1 MKQVQV
7 ILCAALLAGATA
19 MAQQP
24 AQGGAPKS
32 GQQPTQQQGAQG
44 QAGAQAQTGA
54 QGQAGAQAQPGAA
67 QPQGKTPPQAKTQEE
82 FNAYQEAAGKTTS
95 EEAEA
100 AADAFSAKYKDSEI
114 RTVLYHRVMQMYQNA
129 NNADKAIETGRKIL
143 AITPNDPIANVM
155 VATFISERT
164 RDTDLDKDERLAE
177 AQKDANRAIQTVD
190 TDFVY
195 PPGTPPE
202 RVEGAKAMIKSMAYS
217 ALGATESVKENY
229 AGAEKYFQQAVSV
242 PNAQVDAITWLQ
254 YALVLD
260 KAKKYQ
266 DALVKANQAFN
277 LAPAGSSVQT
287 LVKQERDRLL
297 KLTGSGAPSA
307 TPAAAAPAAQTP
319 PPPKQ

>member
-1 MKQVQV
+1 MKQVQLM
-7 ILCAALLAGATA
+7 LCAALLAGATA

-24 AQGGAPKS
+24 AQGGTAAQQ
-32 GQQPTQQQGAQG
+32 GQSTQQQ
-44 QAGAQAQTGA
+44 
-54 QGQAGAQAQPGAA
+54 GAQAQPGAPAQA

-82 FNAYQEAAGKTTS
+82 FTAYQEAAAKQTP

-100 AADAFSAKYKDSEI
+100 AADAFAAKFKDSEI
-114 RTVLYHRVMQMYQNA
+114 RTVLYHRVMQLYQNA
-129 NNADKAIETGRKIL
+129 NNADKSIESGRKIL
-143 AITPNDPIANVM
+143 AINPNDPIANVM

-164 RDTDLDKDERLAE
+164 RDTDLDKAERVAE
-177 AQKDANRAIQTVD
+177 AQKDAKKALETVD

-202 RVEGAKAMIKSMAYS
+202 RVEGAKAMVKSMAYT
-217 ALGATESVKENY
+217 ALGQTETVNENY
-229 AGAEKYFQQAVSV
+229 AAAEKYFQQAVTV
-242 PNAQVDAITWLQ
+242 PNAQPDAITWLQ

-266 DALVKANQAFN
+266 DALAKANQAFN
-277 LAPAGSSVQT
+277 LAPAGSSVQN

-297 KLTGSGAPSA
+297 KLTGAAPAA
-307 TPAAAAPAAQTP
+307 TPAAAAPGTQTT